1 MRNLQTHT
9 KFSFYHVWEGGDTLR
24 ETDLEAASF
33 GRRGARE
40 DSLWPGDKS
49 KHFSH
54 NHGFNKISVLGLR
67 PWQT

>member
-49 KHFSH
+49 NNF
-54 NHGFNKISVLGLR
+54 ISAIIMAL
-67 PWQT
+67 TKSAF